1 MPTIKQGAFA
11 PACVASDEA
20 KQPTVQESATV
31 RHDFTIE
38 DVVRRIAADPK
49 FAQEFIEFLTAL
61 SAKRRKG
68 GER

>member
-49 FAQEFIEFLTAL
+49 FAQEL
-61 SAKRRKG
+61 SNL
-68 GER
+68 